1 MKGCDIMQREIT
13 VKEIED
19 VINSYTNIE
28 EPIVVKRENKEDLVI
43 ISMEEFKKIKFL
55 NSLDRKLAEGEE
67 DIENGNV
74 YNARDVF
81 KELGEKYG
89 FQ

>member
-1 MKGCDIMQREIT
+1 MQKEIT

-89 FQ
+89 F